1 MYFTQPITSR
11 LIVWLAAIAIPFQ
24 GMPTAACGCARTSG
38 MTAVTVLSCCSQPST
53 GQCPCTG
60 AAVCRCGESS
70 SCCQSE
76 PSCCSGDTTSE
87 SSCECG
93 TGCQC
98 GDNCQCGKGNVPIKP
113 AAPPV
118 ENSSPERIVSGSASA
133 ATVSTVFLPA
143 FSRQH
148 LELSAG
154 AIALTALASCSRLCR
169 FTL

>member
-1 MYFTQPITSR
+1 MYFTQPITTR
-11 LIVWLAAIAIPFQ
+11 LIAWLAAIAIPFQ
-24 GMPTAACGCARTSG
+24 GLPAASCGCVRTSG
-38 MTAVTVLSCCSQPST
+38 AAESCCSQPST

-70 SCCQSE
+70 SCCQPE
-76 PSCCSGDTTSE
+76 PSCCSGDSTSE
-87 SSCECG
+87 SSCQCG

-98 GDNCQCGKGNVPIKP
+98 GDNCQCGKSKVPTKP
-113 AAPPV
+113 AAPPA
-118 ENSSPERIVSGSASA
+118 ENSSPERIATDSTSA
-133 ATVSTVFLPA
+133 ATVSAVFLPA

-154 AIALTALASCSRLCR
+154 AIALTAHDSCARLCR